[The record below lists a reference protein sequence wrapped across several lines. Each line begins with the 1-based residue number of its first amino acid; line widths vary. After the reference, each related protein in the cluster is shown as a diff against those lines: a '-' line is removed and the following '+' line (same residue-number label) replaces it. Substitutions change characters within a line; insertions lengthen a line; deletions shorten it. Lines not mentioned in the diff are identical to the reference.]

1 MWALLLTAVLLACG
15 SSGNSSNTTL
25 SDAIETCEALP
36 HGLWSRTLEDW
47 ATSTHVQSSDR
58 HGKKIPTNYET
69 DYEGQNITRIKGY
82 TSLKM
87 ALVSLKINYVSKY
100 YIHLKI
106 HVRSDIINR

>member
-58 HGKKIPTNYET
+58 HGKIPINYKT
-69 DYEGQNITRIKGY
+69 DYEGQNIKRIKGLHEPKDGGGFLKNKLLT
-82 TSLKM
+82 TS
-87 ALVSLKINYVSKY
+87 I
-100 YIHLKI
+100 
-106 HVRSDIINR
+106 